1 MKIIIMGVSG
11 SGKTTVGELLSWELG
26 WRFFDA
32 DDFHSEAN
40 RAKMA
45 GGVPLTDEDRAD
57 WLAALKTVLKENA
70 DCVLACSALKEAYRS
85 VLRVDESV
93 RFVYLK
99 GTFEQVQSRLERR
112 TGHYMPAKLLHSQF
126 ETLEEPADAVV
137 VEIASA
143 PEALIPIIRKGLDL

>member
-11 SGKTTVGELLSWELG
+11 SGKTTVGGLLARELG

-40 RAKMA
+40 RAKMSR
-45 GGVPLTDEDRAD
+45 GIPLTDEDRAG
-57 WLAALKTVLKENA
+57 WLAALKTVLSEHA
-70 DCVLACSALKEAYRS
+70 DCVLACSALKEAYRG
-85 VLRVDESV
+85 VLRVDGHV

-99 GTFEQVQSRLERR
+99 GTFEQVQSRLMKRK
-112 TGHYMPAKLLHSQF
+112 GHYMPAGLLKSQF

-143 PEALIPIIRKGLDL
+143 PEVLIPIIRKGLNL